1 MCQKIKIHI
10 DPHRVTYNIMF
21 LYKIKYF
28 IIFTAVNNKIFNK
41 LIILEK
47 YRICHID
54 EQIVRKKTLDCQS
67 NFVTSVLFYPNV
79 TVTVTTPHS
88 CCILLIL

>member
-28 IIFTAVNNKIFNK
+28 IIFTAVNNKIFNE

-47 YRICHID
+47 YRIC
-54 EQIVRKKTLDCQS
+54 Q
-67 NFVTSVLFYPNV
+67 NAVLFKLDLDKYF
-79 TVTVTTPHS
+79 
-88 CCILLIL
+88 IYI